1 MSRRVAIIGCAAL
14 PVGKIQG
21 RDEDEIK
28 NLEHEVMAKLV
39 VDAMEDARI
48 TKKEISSLIFS
59 MARPYTLQK
68 YFATFMADYLQLPCD
83 GLVMEVLGNGMTAGL
98 AFQSAVDQ
106 ILLGRS
112 RVALALGVNFESA
125 VPAMEHMM
133 SSMRTTGDV
142 DFHVPFGF
150 TPISWYAMDAVR
162 YMHEYGATREQI
174 ASVAVKNRAHA
185 AHNPIAQYRKPMS
198 MEDVLAQRPIV
209 EPLGLYEVPGRS
221 DGAVCLV
228 LADEEVAKVTG
239 QPYALLRGTGFFHE
253 GAHQISKVP
262 NDMIAYTAAQEAG
275 KRAYDEAGLSASDVD
290 FAEVYAPCTIVE
302 VLVSEALG
310 LTKRGEGARDAAAGE
325 TSVGGRIPICTSGGL
340 QSRGHPAY
348 VTSLY
353 SYVEV
358 MEQFRGRGAGRQ
370 VMGADI
376 ALTSAELG
384 NYNAALVHILEAKH

>member
-228 LADEEVAKVTG
+228 LADEEVAKATG

-310 LTKRGEGARDAAAGE
+310 LTNRGEGARDAAAGE